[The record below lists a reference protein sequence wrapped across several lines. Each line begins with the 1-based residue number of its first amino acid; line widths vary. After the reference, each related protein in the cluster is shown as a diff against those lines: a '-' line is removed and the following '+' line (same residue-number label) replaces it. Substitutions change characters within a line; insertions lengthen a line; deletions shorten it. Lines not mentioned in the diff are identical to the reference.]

1 MCVWGRND
9 WEMTDTA
16 NIADFLPVMAAR
28 QPDATA
34 IICPWGRRGGS
45 LTYRELNQRSA
56 QIARGLETVG
66 IGQGVRTVLMVP
78 PGLDLFPLAFGLF
91 RAGAVPV
98 LVDPGI
104 GLKHLKACL
113 GNAQPEAFTGVTTA
127 PSARALPAWARP
139 TLRTNITVG
148 PRLFWGGRTL
158 DQIEQHGSGADA
170 EAVATTA
177 ADDVAAI
184 VFTSGSTGPPKGV
197 VYRHRNFAAQ
207 VEAIR
212 DAYDIRP
219 GEINLPTFPLFALF
233 DPALGMTTVVPD
245 MDPTRPAQVDPR
257 KIIGPI
263 QEHKVTIMFG
273 SPALLDTVG
282 RFGASHG
289 VKLETVRC
297 VISAGAPV
305 PPRVIERFQSM
316 LREDAAIHTPYGATE
331 SLPVATT
338 SSHEILSET
347 RHETDRGNGTC
358 VGYPVPSI
366 EAEIIAIDDAP
377 VERWEDGLKSET
389 GKIGEIVVKGP
400 QVTREYFNAAGHT
413 ALAKIK
419 DGDDIRHR
427 MGDLGY
433 FDDQGRLWFSGRKSQ
448 RVRTGEGTLFTVPC
462 ESVFNTHPEVFRTAL
477 VGVGEAE
484 SKVPVLCVEL
494 EGGVGRADHDRI
506 RAELLELGGAFE
518 HTKNIRTV
526 LFHPAFPVDIRHN
539 AKIGRGQLAVWAS
552 PKVKP

>member
-1 MCVWGRND
+1 
-9 WEMTDTA
+9 MTDTA
-16 NIADFLPVMAAR
+16 NIADFLPEMAAK
-28 QPDATA
+28 QPDAIA

-45 LTYRELNQRSA
+45 LTYDQLNRRSA
-56 QIARGLETVG
+56 RIARGLERVG
-66 IGQGVRTVLMVP
+66 IGRGVRTVLMVP

-113 GNAQPEAFTGVTTA
+113 GNAEPEAFIGVPKA
-127 PSARALPAWARP
+127 HAARTILGWARP
-139 TLRTNITVG
+139 TVRTKITVG
-148 PRLFWGGRTL
+148 RRLFWGGHTL
-158 DQIEQHGSGADA
+158 AQLEELGSDVDAD
-170 EAVATTA
+170 AVATTG

-197 VYRHRNFAAQ
+197 VYRHQNFTAQ

-212 DAYDIRP
+212 DAYDIKP
-219 GEINLPTFPLFALF
+219 GEVNLPTFPLFALF

-245 MDPTRPAQVDPR
+245 MDPTRPARVDPR
-257 KIIGPI
+257 KIIEPI
-263 QEHKVTIMFG
+263 QEHRVTIMFG

-282 RFGASHG
+282 RFGAEHG
-289 VKLETVRC
+289 VKLDSVRC
-297 VISAGAPV
+297 VISAGGPV

-316 LREDAAIHTPYGATE
+316 LRDDAAIHTPYGATE

-347 RHETDRGNGTC
+347 RHATDKGAGTC
-358 VGYPVPSI
+358 VGHPVSSI
-366 EAEIIAIDDAP
+366 EAAVIAIDDAP
-377 VERWEDGLKSET
+377 IERWDDALKAGAGE
-389 GKIGEIVVKGP
+389 IGEIVVKGP
-400 QVTREYFNAAGHT
+400 QVTREYYNAASHT
-413 ALAKIK
+413 ALAKIA
-419 DGDDIRHR
+419 DGDAVRHR

-433 FDDQGRLWFSGRKSQ
+433 FDERGRLWFCGRKSQ
-448 RVRTGEGTLFTVPC
+448 RVRTAEETLFTVPC

-477 VGVGEAE
+477 VGVGEDGA
-484 SKVPVLCVEL
+484 KVPVLCVEL
-494 EGGVGRADHDRI
+494 EGGVGRAQHDRI
-506 RAELLELGGAFE
+506 RSELLDLGAGFE
-518 HTKNIRTV
+518 HTKDIRTV

-539 AKIGRGQLAVWAS
+539 AKIGRGELAAWAA

>member
-1 MCVWGRND
+1 
-9 WEMTDTA
+9 MTEKA
-16 NIADFLPVMAAR
+16 NIADFLPEMAAR

-45 LTYRELNQRSA
+45 LTYDQLNQRSA
-56 QIARGLETVG
+56 RIARGLEKVG
-66 IGQGVRTVLMVP
+66 IGHGVRTVLMVP

-113 GNAQPEAFTGVTTA
+113 GNAEPEAFIGVPKA
-127 PSARALPAWARP
+127 HAARAILGWARP
-139 TLRTNITVG
+139 TVRTKITVG
-148 PRLFWGGRTL
+148 RRLFWGGHTL
-158 DQIEQHGSGADA
+158 DQIEELGSEADA
-170 EAVATTA
+170 DAVAKTS

-197 VYRHRNFAAQ
+197 VYRHQNFAAQ

-212 DAYDIRP
+212 DAYDIKP
-219 GEINLPTFPLFALF
+219 GEVNLPTFPLFALF

-245 MDPTRPAQVDPR
+245 MDPTRPARVDPR
-257 KIIGPI
+257 KIIEPI
-263 QEHKVTIMFG
+263 QEHGVTIMFG

-282 RFGASHG
+282 RCGAQRG
-289 VKLETVRC
+289 VKLESLRC

-305 PPRVIERFQSM
+305 PPQVIERFQSL
-316 LREDAAIHTPYGATE
+316 LRDDAAIHTPYGATE

-347 RHETDRGNGTC
+347 RHATDRGAGTC
-358 VGYPVPSI
+358 VGYPVSSI
-366 EAEIIAIDDAP
+366 EAEVIAIDDAP
-377 VERWEDGLKSET
+377 IECWDENLRAEAGT
-389 GKIGEIVVKGP
+389 IGEIVVKGP
-400 QVTREYFNAAGHT
+400 QVTREYYNAAAHT
-413 ALAKIK
+413 ELAKIA
-419 DGDDIRHR
+419 DGEAVRHR

-433 FDDQGRLWFSGRKSQ
+433 FDEQGRLWFCGRKSQ
-448 RVRTGEGTLFTVPC
+448 RVRTAEETLFTVPC

-477 VGVGEAE
+477 VGVGEDEA
-484 SKVPVLCVEL
+484 KVPVLCVEL
-494 EGGVGRADHDRI
+494 EDGVGRGQHQRM
-506 RAELLELGGAFE
+506 RTELLDLGAGFE
-518 HTKNIRTV
+518 HTKGIRTV

-539 AKIGRGQLAVWAS
+539 AKIGRGALAEWAAS
-552 PKVKP
+552 KVKK